1 MLPMMYLLKP
11 VVFVVLPAFW
21 VATGVISLTVGYP
34 SGLELMRS
42 TGAGLLSG
50 PAVVIGALADIG
62 LGACIAWRRLTVVG
76 LYGALALSLF
86 YAATATILRPDLW
99 LEPLGPL
106 IKILP
111 IFVLHLLALAI
122 LEER

>member
-1 MLPMMYLLKP
+1 M
-11 VVFVVLPAFW
+11 
-21 VATGVISLTVGYP
+21 GYP
-34 SGLELMRS
+34 SGLDLMRS

-50 PAVVIGALADIG
+50 PAVVIGALADIAV
-62 LGACIAWRRLTVVG
+62 GACIAWRRPTVVG

-111 IFVLHLLALAI
+111 IFVLHLLALAT